1 MIAFAALRGSR
12 VRDMHVRKSRL
23 APLFECRSFPPGSA
37 MAKALG
43 GEGR

>member
-1 MIAFAALRGSR
+1 MIAVAPPQASR
-12 VRDMHVRKSRL
+12 VRDMQVRKSRL
-23 APLFECRSFPPGSA
+23 APLSECWSFPPGSA